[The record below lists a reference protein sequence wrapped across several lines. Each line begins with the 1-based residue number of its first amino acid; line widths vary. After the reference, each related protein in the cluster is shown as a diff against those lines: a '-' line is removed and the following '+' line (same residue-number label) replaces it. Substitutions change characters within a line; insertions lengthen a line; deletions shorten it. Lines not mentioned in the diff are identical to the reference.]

1 MYRLRILATS
11 VIIAGLAVAVFQY
24 YKLPLDPEF
33 YSRAFSRTMMG
44 LQNEF
49 GNAGLA
55 AIIFA
60 VGIFGFLMVQRR
72 T

>member
-1 MYRLRILATS
+1 MYRLRILAFS
-11 VIIAGLAVAVFQY
+11 VIIAGLAVGIFQY
-24 YKLPLDPEF
+24 YELPLDPEF
-33 YSRAFSRTMMG
+33 YSRAFSRTMTG

-55 AIIFA
+55 AIIFSA
-60 VGIFGFLMVQRR
+60 GIFGFLMIQRR